1 MKKVIYLFLLLM
13 SYSCCHIPMMVINNK
28 TNDDIQFLFDSKDST
43 VYVYPVMGRYVNFY
57 WFYEKEDYV
66 LEKPQ
71 INLCRDTIYVQ
82 CSEFIPPKMKQK
94 PLTEDNHTQAK
105 QSPSYNPE
113 EIENVFLYNM
123 PPDYRLLVKNKRWI
137 QEYVDNNLNSLTL
150 IYGNERIYIKDPE
163 KIKRFLMKQWGKNP
177 NIGWF
182 NDSKIKITE
191 RRLNKW
197 KKEYQ

>member
-43 VYVYPVMGRYVNFY
+43 VYVYPVMGRHVNFY

-82 CSEFIPPKMKQK
+82 CSVFAPRKMKQK
-94 PLTEDNHTQAK
+94 PLTEDDHTQVK
-105 QSPSYNPE
+105 QSPSYNPV

-123 PPDYRLLVKNKRWI
+123 PPDYRTSIKNKRW
-137 QEYVDNNLNSLTL
+137 LTL
-150 IYGNERIYIKDPE
+150 IYGNERIYLKDPE

-197 KKEYQ
+197 KQEYQ

>member
-13 SYSCCHIPMMVINNK
+13 TCSCCHKAMMAINNK
-28 TNDDIQFLFDSKDST
+28 TNDDIQFLFDSKDSS
-43 VYVYPVMGRYVNFY
+43 VYVYPVKGKYANLY
-57 WFYEKEDYV
+57 SFYEKEDYV
-66 LEKPQ
+66 LENPQ
-71 INLCRDTIYVQ
+71 INFCRDTIYVQ
-82 CSEFIPPKMKQK
+82 SSNFFPREKEQK
-94 PLTEDNHTQAK
+94 PQSEDYLTPVK
-105 QSPSYNPE
+105 QSPSYNPV

-177 NIGWF
+177 KIGWF
-182 NDSKIKITE
+182 NDCRIKITK
-191 RRLNKW
+191 RKLNKW